1 MIRRRPPQGKGTQPC
16 GVMGFKV
23 PLDETNEPRNILE
36 EIVWY
41 KAHEIEDMRQRVSTG
56 LMMAMA
62 KAAPP
67 ARDYI
72 GALRAASAQTGRPG
86 LIAEVKKAS
95 PSKGVIQPNFDPVKI
110 AKGYEAGGAACLSVL
125 TDRKFFQGGFENL
138 KLIREAGVQCPLLCK
153 EFIVDAY
160 QLFAARANGADCVLL
175 IAAVLPNSDL
185 EYMLKVSKTL
195 GLQCLIEVHTEG
207 ELARVLKLGPLLDQS
222 RVFLGINNRDLTTF
236 EITLE
241 NTRAVMESGAGQEV
255 LERGILMTGESGIF
269 TYDDV
274 AFVQKCGVGAILVGE
289 SIVKQDDT
297 AAAVKALL
305 GLE

>member
-1 MIRRRPPQGKGTQPC
+1 MIRRRPPQGVGTQPC
-16 GVMGFKV
+16 GEVGFKV
-23 PLDETNEPRNILE
+23 PLDEANEPRNILE

-41 KAHEIEDMRQRVSTG
+41 KAREIEDMRYRTSTA
-56 LMMAMA
+56 MMMTMA
-62 KAAPP
+62 KAAPRP
-67 ARDYI
+67 RDYI
-72 GALRAASAQTGRPG
+72 GALRAALEKTGRPG

-125 TDRKFFQGGFENL
+125 TDRKFFQGSFENL

-175 IAAVLPNSDL
+175 ITAVLPNSDL
-185 EYMLKVSKTL
+185 QYMLKVSKSL
-195 GLQCLIEVHTEG
+195 GLQCLIEVHTEA
-207 ELARVLKLGPLLDQS
+207 ELARVLKLGSLLDS
-222 RVFLGINNRDLTTF
+222 GVFLGINNRDLTTF

-241 NTRAVMESGAGQEV
+241 NTRTVMESAAGQEV
-255 LERGILMTGESGIF
+255 LERGILMTAESGIF

-297 AAAVKALL
+297 TTAVKKLL

>member
-1 MIRRRPPQGKGTQPC
+1 MD
-16 GVMGFKV
+16 FKV
-23 PLDETNEPRNILE
+23 PLDEENEPRNILE

-41 KAHEIEDMRQRVSTG
+41 KAKELEDMKEKKPTN

-67 ARDYI
+67 ARDFI
-72 GALRAASAQTGRPG
+72 GALRAALAETGRPG

-95 PSKGVIQPNFDPVKI
+95 PSRGVIQPNFDPVKI
-110 AKGYEAGGAACLSVL
+110 AKGYEEGGASCLSVL
-125 TDRKFFQGGFENL
+125 TDKKYFQGGFENL

-175 IAAVLPNSDL
+175 IASVLPNADL
-185 EYMLKVSKTL
+185 EYMIKVANNL
-195 GLQCLIEVHTEG
+195 GLQCLIEVHTVAELTRVLRLG
-207 ELARVLKLGPLLDQS
+207 ELLDKN
-222 RVFLGINNRDLTTF
+222 VFLGINNRDLTTF

-241 NTRAVMESGAGQEV
+241 NTRIIMESDAGKEV
-255 LERGILMTGESGIF
+255 LDRGLLMTGESGIF
-269 TYDDV
+269 TFDDV
-274 AFVQKCGVGAILVGE
+274 AFLQQFGVGAILVGE
-289 SIVKQDDT
+289 SIVKQDDPRS
-297 AAAVKALL
+297 AVKALL